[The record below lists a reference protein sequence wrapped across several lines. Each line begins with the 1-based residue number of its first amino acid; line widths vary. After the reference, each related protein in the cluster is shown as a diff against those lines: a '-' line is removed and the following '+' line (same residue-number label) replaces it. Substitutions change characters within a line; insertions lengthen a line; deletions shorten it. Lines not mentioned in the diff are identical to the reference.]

1 MKKIFLTFSFIL
13 LAIPSLA
20 KDRTSLDIA
29 KNVVK
34 GGQIVDIK
42 ENAISVVNVI
52 IINNPRFENKRN
64 DLESAFEEVLK
75 SDKMITQMAE
85 IYTIYFT
92 KSELLE
98 LEKLMRNPVMVKW
111 LKNMPLIMP
120 ELVKVNNNFLQ
131 RTIAETLKN

>member
-1 MKKIFLTFSFIL
+1 M
-13 LAIPSLA
+13 
-20 KDRTSLDIA
+20 
-29 KNVVK
+29 K